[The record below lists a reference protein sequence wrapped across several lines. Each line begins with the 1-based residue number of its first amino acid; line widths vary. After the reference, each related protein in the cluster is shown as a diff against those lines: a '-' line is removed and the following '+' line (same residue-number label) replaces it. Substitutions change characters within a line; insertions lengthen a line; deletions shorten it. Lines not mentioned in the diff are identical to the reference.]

1 MMRSLLFSLLMLPLC
16 ASALD
21 TTPEETVSSLW
32 RALSNAPGATADVAT
47 LKRIFHDDGVIFGG
61 RYKDGAP
68 VVKRTSA
75 QDFLKP
81 FEKAG
86 DKGFYECETTRTIH
100 TYDNFAVAYSVVESR
115 TDKTAAAPDF
125 VGVNSVQLYKVG
137 SQWKILSLYYHVEKP
152 GLPVPLDG
160 GQPGKCIA
168 NETKK

>member
-1 MMRSLLFSLLMLPLC
+1 MRYFLFLLFMLPLC
-16 ASALD
+16 ASAAEN
-21 TTPEETVSSLW
+21 TPEETVSSLW
-32 RALSNAPGATADVAT
+32 RALSNAPGATADLAT
-47 LKRIFHDDGVIFGG
+47 LKRIFHEDGVIFGG

-100 TYDNFAVAYSVVESR
+100 TYDRFAVAYSVVESR
-115 TDKTAAAPDF
+115 TDKAAAAPDF

-137 SQWKILSLYYHVEKP
+137 SEWKILSLYYHVEKQ
-152 GLPVPLDG
+152 GLPIPLDG
-160 GQPGKCIA
+160 GRQGKCIA
-168 NETKK
+168 